1 MVARY
6 DTQHAYEERVAL
18 PVERSDFSF
27 LMAVGERSPEG
38 LDKKTNPK
46 IDRQLAKTRAYHKL
60 RDGSS
65 QERNVSHSSY
75 QEIRFT

>member
-1 MVARY
+1 
-6 DTQHAYEERVAL
+6 
-18 PVERSDFSF
+18 
-27 LMAVGERSPEG
+27 MAVGERSPEG